1 MAHLIKGNNITDVW
15 RALIGDLFIRGQQSS
30 PRGFLT
36 REILNVTIEVSEGLN
51 NIIVS
56 KERDLNY
63 RFMIAEWL
71 WIMGGL
77 NDVESLVQYNSVMK
91 TFSDDGAILN
101 GAYGPRLSSQWDYIV
116 KNLES
121 SHDSRQAVATI
132 WTPSPEPSKDIP
144 CTISLQWLIRNEKL
158 HCVINMR
165 SSDVW
170 LGLPYDY
177 FSFSQLT
184 NMVSSKIGIPV
195 GSITMNLGSSHLY
208 ARNNLEAL
216 KVMVESDY
224 ECLSSPQLESGCWI
238 PPQDII
244 KRMLFK
250 LPVLL
255 CEPWN
260 RYQDALWVNKE
271 NALLNLRKLHDGE
284 LCLND

>member
-15 RALIGDLFIRGQQSS
+15 RTLIGDLFIRGQKSS

-56 KERDLNY
+56 NERNLNY

-77 NDVESLVQYNSVMK
+77 NDVESLAQYNSVMK

-121 SHDSRQAVATI
+121 SHDSRQAVSTI

-144 CTISLQWLIRNEKL
+144 CTVSLQWLIRNEKL
-158 HCVINMR
+158 HCVVNMR

-184 NMVSSKIGIPV
+184 NMVSSKVGIPV
-195 GSITMNLGSSHLY
+195 GSVTMNLGSSHLY
-208 ARNNLEAL
+208 DRNNLEAL
-216 KVMVESDY
+216 KVIVESDY
-224 ECLSSPQLESGCWI
+224 GCLSSPQLEAGCWV

-255 CEPWN
+255 CEPWA
-260 RYQDALWVNKE
+260 RYQDALWFNKE